1 MNYDIKLSGKRIAD
15 LRNKRGISQEY
26 LAEKVDM
33 HPKTISKV
41 ERGVNGLSVDNL
53 IAMAEYFSVSLE
65 FLVGIDESIN
75 EGDYIISLYNGCPN
89 ERKKLLVEVMRSFQI
104 IT

>member
-15 LRNKRGISQEY
+15 LRNKSGISQEY
-26 LAEKVDM
+26 LAEKVGM

-53 IAMAEYFSVSLE
+53 IVMAEYFSVSLE

-104 IT
+104 VT